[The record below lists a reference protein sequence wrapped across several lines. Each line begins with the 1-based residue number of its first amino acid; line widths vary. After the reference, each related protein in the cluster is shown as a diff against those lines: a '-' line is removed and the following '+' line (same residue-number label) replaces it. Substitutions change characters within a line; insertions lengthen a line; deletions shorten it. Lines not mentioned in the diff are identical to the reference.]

1 MGVEIQKPKV
11 ILYSARDIAEI
22 YPNNLGL
29 QKALSQFISQMKIR
43 VVEHKMVRVN
53 AYTTQI
59 RVGYYSARKLK
70 KALGDYILKAN
81 YKLCG
86 DRKNNLTT
94 LLELITNK
102 IDKEVEDEKEIGTS
116 SCS

>member
-1 MGVEIQKPKV
+1 MNVEIDKPKV
-11 ILYSARDIAEI
+11 ILYSARDVIDI
-22 YPNNLGL
+22 YPNNIGL
-29 QKALSQFISQMKIR
+29 QQALRQFIVPMKIR
-43 VVEHKMVRVN
+43 VVKHKMIKLNSHTSQV
-53 AYTTQI
+53 

-70 KALGDYILKAN
+70 KALVEYMIKAD

-86 DRKNNLTT
+86 ERKKNLTT

-102 IDKEVEDEKEIGTS
+102 IDKEVEDEKEIGAS

>member
-1 MGVEIQKPKV
+1 MNVEINKPKV
-11 ILYSARDIAEI
+11 ILYSTRDIVEI

-29 QKALSQFISQMKIR
+29 QKALRQFIVQMGIR
-43 VVEHKMVRVN
+43 PVKHEMVRVN
-53 AYTTQI
+53 KHTTQI
-59 RVGYYSARKLK
+59 RVGYYSAKKLK
-70 KALGDYILKAN
+70 KVLEDYIAKSS

-86 DRKNNLTT
+86 ERKTNFNT

-102 IDKEVEDEKEIGTS
+102 INKEVEDEKEIGAS

>member
-1 MGVEIQKPKV
+1 MDVEPEKPKV

-22 YPNNLGL
+22 YPNNIGL

-43 VVEHKMVRVN
+43 VVDHKMVRTS

-70 KALGDYILKAN
+70 KALEDYISKSQ

-102 IDKEVEDEKEIGTS
+102 IDKEVEDEKKSRTS
-116 SCS
+116 SHS

>member
-1 MGVEIQKPKV
+1 MDVEIQKPKV

-22 YPNNLGL
+22 YPNNIGL
-29 QKALSQFISQMKIR
+29 QRALSQFISQMKIR

-53 AYTTQI
+53 AFTTQI
-59 RVGYYSARKLK
+59 RVGYYNARKLK
-70 KALGDYILKAN
+70 KALEDYISKSA
-81 YKLCG
+81 YKLCS

-94 LLELITNK
+94 LLVLITNK
-102 IDKEVEDEKEIGTS
+102 IDKEVEDEKEIRTS

>member
-1 MGVEIQKPKV
+1 MNVEIDKPKV

-29 QKALSQFISQMKIR
+29 QKALSQFIMQMKIR
-43 VVEHKMVRVN
+43 VVKHKMVRIN
-53 AYTTQI
+53 AHTTQI

-70 KALGDYILKAN
+70 KVLEDYIAKSS

-86 DRKNNLTT
+86 ERKTNLNT

-102 IDKEVEDEKEIGTS
+102 INKEVEDEKEIGTS